1 MAIKLSP
8 EMAAIDREISRINRQ
23 IRQAYKTFGSE
34 GRLAEQY
41 ATLLGTRARGSL
53 RSVAAENTG
62 IIREGKDGIPQIS
75 RSKQALNIYQ
85 ASKPAQRAIKQLSRM
100 QTVQSAKAAMV
111 KAYEKRTG
119 ETVGKSRSAKKA
131 AFEAELED
139 YKQKQI
145 NFNNARLQMYALEK
159 KKGGIRFKAH
169 DEIKMMSKG
178 RWTSAETFKAMQEK
192 IDAVL
197 RGEDERIQTNLLQG
211 Y

>member
-1 MAIKLSP
+1 MASKMSP

-23 IRQAYKTFGSE
+23 IRQAYKTFGSD
-34 GRLAEQY
+34 GRLSEQY

-53 RSVAAENTG
+53 RSVAAETAG

-75 RSKQALNIYQ
+75 RSKKALNIYQ

-100 QTVQSAKAAMV
+100 QTVQAAKAAMV

-119 ETVGKSRSAKKA
+119 ETVGKSRAANKA
-131 AFEAELED
+131 AFEAELKD
-139 YKQKQI
+139 YQQKQV
-145 NFNNARLQMYALEK
+145 NFNNTRLQMYALEK

-178 RWTSAETFKAMQEK
+178 RWTSAETLKEMQEK
-192 IDAVL
+192 VDAVL
-197 RGEDERIQTNLLQG
+197 RGEDQRIQTNLLAG